1 MSTNPY
7 CIDTRGG
14 SLPFDVPSWTDWM
27 RSVVRIVVR
36 DLGRIIDVV
45 LVWEERSRQRRALYG
60 LDDRAL
66 TDMGL
71 SRADVEQESRKPFW
85 IA

>member
-1 MSTNPY
+1 MSTNHK
-7 CIDTRGG
+7 CIDTNGA
-14 SLPFDVPSWTDWM
+14 LPFDLPSWNDWL
-27 RSVVRIVVR
+27 RSGLRLIAR
-36 DLGRIIDVV
+36 DGARIIDVM
-45 LVWEERSRQRRALYG
+45 LLWEERSRQRRALYC

-71 SRADVEQESRKPFW
+71 SRADVAQESQKPFW